1 MIDSAWVPIRY
12 WDFQDVPRAFLVRS
26 AGALYF
32 FDCPFDDFLDEYPD
46 LYDVYL
52 LTTEAGPLP
61 EREDSSDLRRVDAL
75 VGRIPV
81 SRVRFDQTRRAGIHE
96 SVFELLPTAG

>member
-1 MIDSAWVPIRY
+1 M
-12 WDFQDVPRAFLVRS
+12 RS
-26 AGALYF
+26 SGALYF
-32 FDCPFDDFLDEYPD
+32 FDCAFDDFLDEYPD

-52 LTTEAGPLP
+52 LSTEPGPLP
-61 EREDSSDLRRVDAL
+61 EREDSADLRRADAL

-96 SVFELLPTAG
+96 SVFELLPAPG